1 MKQYVSIFLILLLLL
16 LSACTHD
23 PEPTSQSAEAPQTS
37 AIPAIQTQPV
47 TTQPAT
53 TELSISPETTTF
65 ALPETTTAV
74 PVLIQTDITHG
85 IVSDNVYI
93 CGFLGLTYTLPEGQ
107 TFYTDAQ
114 LAKTNGFTA
123 GTITDEDMASYIA
136 KTSYFIDMQTSG
148 PAVGD
153 PFVSLSYQDLN
164 AFGPVT
170 DAADYFEKSK
180 TASTQM
186 FEAYGFTD
194 ISFEVEDYDLDGVK
208 CASAVIRFNVGE
220 TATYQRMVG
229 IIMDHYVAMLT
240 ATGSDEST
248 DALLQGFH
256 WMQ

>member
-1 MKQYVSIFLILLLLL
+1 MKQSISIIVLIVLFLL

-23 PEPTSQSAEAPQTS
+23 PEPTSQPTEAPQTS

-53 TELSISPETTTF
+53 TELPISQETNTS
-65 ALPETTTAV
+65 A

-85 IVSDNVYI
+85 NVSDNVYI
-93 CGFLGLTYTLPEGQ
+93 CGFLGLTYILPEGQ

-114 LAKTNGFTA
+114 LATTNGFTA
-123 GTITDEDMASYIA
+123 GTITDEDMASYLA

-153 PFVSLSYQDLN
+153 PFVNLSYQDLN
-164 AFGPVT
+164 GFGPVA

-180 TASTQM
+180 AASARM

-208 CASAVIRFNVGE
+208 CASAVIRFNVGA

-240 ATGSDEST
+240 ATGSDESA

-256 WMQ
+256 WMQS